1 MIDLDRIYM
10 EMALHLAEEAARADE
25 VPIGA
30 VIVKDGK
37 VIGKGRNRTM
47 ALNDPTAHAEMD
59 AITAAT
65 NTLGE
70 RYLNGAT
77 MYVTLEPCPMCAG
90 ALWLAR
96 IERLVYAAADPKAG
110 AIESLYRL
118 HDDPR
123 LNHQYPITTGVL
135 EDQAGEL
142 LRTYFQRKRQEKRE
156 KDSNGQ

>member
-1 MIDLDRIYM
+1 M
-10 EMALHLAEEAARADE
+10 EMALRLAEEAGRNDE

-30 VIVKDGK
+30 VVVKDGK
-37 VIGKGRNRTM
+37 VIGKGRNRTL

-59 AITAAT
+59 AITAAA
-65 NTLGE
+65 NTIGS

-96 IERLVYAAADPKAG
+96 IDRLVYAAHDPKAG
-110 AIESLYRL
+110 AIESLYRM

-123 LNHQYPITTGVL
+123 LNHRYPVTAGVL
-135 EDQAGEL
+135 EDQAADL
-142 LRTYFQRKRQEKRE
+142 LRDFFQKKRGKRRAA
-156 KDSNGQ
+156 DC

>member
-1 MIDLDRIYM
+1 MIDLDRLYM
-10 EMALHLAEEAARADE
+10 EMALRLADEAAREDE

-47 ALNDPTAHAEMD
+47 LLNDPTAHAEMD
-59 AITAAT
+59 AITAAA

-96 IERLVYAAADPKAG
+96 IERLVFAAADPKAG

-123 LNHQYPITTGVL
+123 LNHQYKVTSGVL
-135 EDQAGEL
+135 EEQASGMLKDFFEKK
-142 LRTYFQRKRQEKRE
+142 RRK
-156 KDSNGQ
+156 N